1 MFNENSWTMKKS
13 CFVVAAFVSLFSISC
28 NSPKNNETPEK
39 SFRTVETEKLLNNLI
54 NIPSQG
60 YLYGHHD
67 DPVYGVGWSYEPN
80 RSDVK
85 DVCGDYPGLMTFD
98 LGHIELGD
106 SVNLDGVPFDLIR
119 KETVNQY
126 KRGGVISY
134 SWHLNNPLT
143 GGDSWDVSD
152 STVVASILKG
162 GTNHEKFLTW
172 LDKLSAFLN
181 SLVTED
187 GVKVPI
193 IFRPWH
199 EHTGSWFWWGEKLC
213 TVDQYKALWTLTTDC
228 LKAKGVDNV
237 LFAYS
242 PGSEANGVKEKYLE
256 RYPGDDLI
264 DILGLDMYCYG
275 DPKDPLTLSN
285 YKQGLSLNLGM
296 VCEIASEH
304 GKVAALTETGFESI
318 PVAEWWTNAF
328 QAVCDSLPIAYA
340 QTWRNAHDKPG
351 HFYGPYPGHSSSEEF
366 IKFYNSP
373 KSLFVND
380 LKNLYK

>member
-1 MFNENSWTMKKS
+1 M
-13 CFVVAAFVSLFSISC
+13 AAFVSVFSVSC
-28 NSPKNNETPEK
+28 NSPKNDEVAGE
-39 SFRTVETEKLLNNLI
+39 SYRTKETEKLLSNLI
-54 NIPSQG
+54 NIHTQG

-67 DPVYGVGWSYEPN
+67 DPVYGVGWSYEDN

-119 KETVNQY
+119 EETINQY
-126 KRGGVISY
+126 NRGGVISY

-143 GGDSWDVSD
+143 EGDSWDVSD
-152 STVVASILKG
+152 STVVASILKDG
-162 GTNHEKFLTW
+162 DNHEKFISW
-172 LDKLSAFLN
+172 LDKLSVFLN

-199 EHTGSWFWWGEKLC
+199 ENTGSWFWWGEKLC
-213 TVDQYKALWTLTTDC
+213 SVEQYKALWTLTTDY
-228 LKAKGVDNV
+228 LKANGVNNL

-256 RYPGDDLI
+256 RYPGDELI

-275 DPKDPLTLSN
+275 DPNDPLTLSN
-285 YKQGLSLNLGM
+285 YKQGLSTNLGM

-304 GKVAALTETGFESI
+304 GKVAALTETGFEGI
-318 PVAEWWTNAF
+318 PVAEWWTSAF

-351 HFYGPYPGHSSSEEF
+351 HFYAPYPGHASSEEF

-373 KSLFVND
+373 KSLFAKD
-380 LKNLYK
+380 LKNIYK